1 MPRRQL
7 TALAL
12 VALAALA
19 LGLVV
24 ARLLLGGAASPRL
37 QVVAT
42 GLVNPRGMAFG
53 PDGALYVAEAGKYG
67 AKEVRVGPERLRY
80 RVGRSG
86 RVLRIDPASGATQV
100 VLDNLPSEHTSGD
113 DTYGVAGVAFL
124 GDTLYLLLATGG
136 RDVGDPS
143 FDNQVL
149 RRTADGKL
157 ETVADLTT
165 YNLEQPPLA
174 RKLDPNGTDVPGGV
188 PFGFTALQGQLYA
201 TDGNQETVTEISPV
215 GTLRRLLE
223 YPASNHVLTGI
234 SPGPDGALYVC
245 EFGPAPH
252 KPGSAKITR
261 LTLDGQRSDAWTG
274 LQSAIGVAFD
284 RAGAMY
290 ALEFSSGLRVPK
302 TGRLLR
308 RRPDGSG
315 EVLASGLN
323 FPTALVLGPDGN
335 LYLAVSG
342 HRSEDGSGEIV
353 RVSLGPAGLLDR
365 LRALV
370 SL

>member
-1 MPRRQL
+1 VL
-7 TALAL
+7 L
-12 VALAALA
+12 VVAALA
-19 LGLVV
+19 VGLAIGLVV
-24 ARLLLGGAASPRL
+24 WPRVARGGLGAGE
-37 QVVAT
+37 VIAT
-42 GLVNPRGMAFG
+42 GLVNPRGLAFA
-53 PDGALYVAEAGKYG
+53 PDGTLYIAEAGRYG
-67 AKEVRVGPERLRY
+67 PQRVRAGEGHVSY
-80 RVGRSG
+80 RIGRTA
-86 RVLRIDPASGATQV
+86 RVLRVDSSGHLDV
-100 VLDNLPSEHTSGD
+100 VVDHLPSVHWGD
-113 DTYGVAGVAFL
+113 DTYGVAGLAFI
-124 GDTLYLLLATGG
+124 GQTLYLLLGTGG
-136 RDVGDPS
+136 RDVGDPAY
-143 FDNQVL
+143 DNAVL
-149 RRTADGKL
+149 RVTPDGQTEL
-157 ETVADLTT
+157 VADLTR

-174 RKLDPNGTDVPGGV
+174 RRLDPEHTDVEGGV

-234 SPGPDGALYVC
+234 APGPDGALYVC

-261 LTLDGQRSDAWTG
+261 LTLDGQHSDAWTG

-308 RRPDGSG
+308 RRPDGSV